1 MVFDAHTMKRGTDP
15 LSERCWTI
23 FVGFFTVA
31 AGLWAGAA
39 AAQDYS
45 AGKTAAQLFQSDCTA
60 CHKSPAGLAK
70 GRDVGSLTS
79 FLKEHYTTK
88 EESAVALAAYL
99 AGAGPGNA
107 KLNPQAPIT
116 GPKAKT
122 KNAEGDLEP
131 KPAPK
136 PRPSAATAATAEPP
150 KSPLEGDADTASTPR
165 EDPTKRAARTPVLP
179 REGAKQQGDAL
190 MLSKLKLYGA
200 AGGEPKDTERLAN
213 PAKKLESYASSGAGA
228 DAVTPPIDEAAA
240 KRKAADKKKKDAAAA
255 ASAGVS
261 TSPTASHGPRPRR
274 AQAPIIQPP
283 PGNN

>member
-1 MVFDAHTMKRGTDP
+1 M
-15 LSERCWTI
+15 SERCSTL
-23 FVGFFTVA
+23 FLGFFTVL
-31 AGLWAGAA
+31 AGVWAGTA

-45 AGKTAAQLFQSDCTA
+45 AGKTAAQLFASDCTA

-70 GRDVGSLTS
+70 GRSVGALAS

-99 AGAGPGNA
+99 TGAGPGNA

-122 KNAEGDLEP
+122 RNAEGDQEP
-131 KPAPK
+131 KPGPK

-150 KSPLEGDADTASTPR
+150 KPPLEGDADTASTPR
-165 EDPTKRAARTPVLP
+165 DEPARRTARTPVPP
-179 REGAKQQGDAL
+179 REGAKQQGDAI
-190 MLSKLKLYGA
+190 MLSKLKFYGS
-200 AGGEPKDTERLAN
+200 AGGEAKDTERLAN
-213 PAKKLESYASSGAGA
+213 PAKKLESYASSGAAA
-228 DAVTPPIDEAAA
+228 DAATPAADEANA
-240 KRKAADKKKKDAAAA
+240 KRKGSAKKKKDATVSSAAA
-255 ASAGVS
+255 PSA
-261 TSPTASHGPRPRR
+261 TAPHGPRPRR

>member
-1 MVFDAHTMKRGTDP
+1 
-15 LSERCWTI
+15 LSERCWTL
-23 FVGFFTVA
+23 FVGFFAVT

-70 GRDVGSLTS
+70 GRDVRSLAS

-99 AGAGPGNA
+99 TGAGPGNA
-107 KLNPQAPIT
+107 RLNPQAPIT
-116 GPKAKT
+116 EPKA
-122 KNAEGDLEP
+122 EP
-131 KPAPK
+131 KSGPK

-150 KSPLEGDADTASTPR
+150 KAPLDGDGDTASTPR
-165 EDPTKRAARTPVLP
+165 EDPTRRTARTPVSP
-179 REGAKQQGDAL
+179 RDGAKQQGDAI
-190 MLSKLKLYGA
+190 MLSKLRFYGS

-213 PAKKLESYASSGAGA
+213 PAKKLESYANSGAGA
-228 DAVTPPIDEAAA
+228 DAVTPPVDEAAA
-240 KRKAADKKKKDAAAA
+240 KRKAAADKKKKDAAAA
-255 ASAGVS
+255 ASAGAS
-261 TSPTASHGPRPRR
+261 TSTTGPHGPRPRR

>member
-1 MVFDAHTMKRGTDP
+1 MKRGIGP
-15 LSERCWTI
+15 LSERCWTL

-79 FLKEHYTTK
+79 FLREHYTTK

-99 AGAGPGNA
+99 SGAGPGNA

-122 KNAEGDLEP
+122 KNADGDQEA
-131 KPAPK
+131 KPGPK

-150 KSPLEGDADTASTPR
+150 KPPLEGDADTASTPR
-165 EDPTKRAARTPVLP
+165 EDPTKRTARTPVPP
-179 REGAKQQGDAL
+179 REGAKQQGDAI
-190 MLSKLKLYGA
+190 MLSKLKFYGS
-200 AGGEPKDTERLAN
+200 AGGEAKDTERLAN

-228 DAVTPPIDEAAA
+228 DAVTPPVDEAAA

-255 ASAGVS
+255 ASAGTS
-261 TSPTASHGPRPRR
+261 TSTTAPHGPRPRR